1 MKLIE
6 QVLDM
11 DNLAEAWERV
21 ADNRGSPGVDRV
33 SIRRFARNWE
43 ENLRRIRE
51 LVWSNRY
58 KPARL
63 RRTAVPKAR
72 GEGQRLLAIP
82 IVADRVLQRAVL
94 NVVDDLFDR
103 EFLDCSYGYRQGRGL
118 RQAVAAL
125 LRYRDQ
131 GLVWVLDAD
140 IDECFDSLDQELLEG
155 YLAEKLKDPVVM
167 GLMHAW
173 LVVGR
178 RFRNPD
184 RGIALGMPVSPLCC
198 NVYLHRLDWELA
210 RNRWAVVRYADD
222 LVVCCA
228 ARRQAEQA
236 REVVSELLASLRL
249 RLEPAKTRLASF
261 EQGFEFLG
269 VRFYR
274 DGYSFLWEGKT
285 IEVEGHVPAWMW
297 GYMPEGYD

>member
-6 QVLDM
+6 QVMDM
-11 DNLAEAWERV
+11 DNLAKAWQRV
-21 ADNRGSPGVDRV
+21 AENRGAPGVDQI
-33 SIRRFARNWE
+33 SIRRFARHWE
-43 ENLRRIRE
+43 ENLRRIRD
-51 LVWSNRY
+51 LVWTNRY
-58 KPARL
+58 KPAGL
-63 RRTAVPKAR
+63 RRIAVPKSR
-72 GEGQRLLAIP
+72 GEGQRLIAIP

-103 EFLDCSYGYRQGRGL
+103 EFLECSYGYRQGRGL

-131 GLVWVLDAD
+131 GLIWVLEAD
-140 IDECFDSLDQELLEG
+140 IDDCFDSLDQELLTG
-155 YLAEKLKDPVVM
+155 FLVEKLDDPQVM
-167 GLMHAW
+167 ELMRAW
-173 LVVGR
+173 LQVGC

-210 RNRWAVVRYADD
+210 RHRWAVVRYADD

-228 ARRQAEQA
+228 GQRQAEQA
-236 REVVSELLASLRL
+236 REVVADALADLHL
-249 RLEPAKTRLASF
+249 RLEPAKTRVTSF

-269 VRFYR
+269 VRFDR
-274 DGYSFLWEGKT
+274 DSYSFLWAGKA
-285 IEVEGHVPAWMW
+285 IEVEGPVPAWIW